1 MTLRFRAI
9 FQFVRKSSSFEK
21 IRNIG
26 IIAHIDAGKTTT
38 TERMLYY
45 SGKTNRIGNVD
56 HGDTITDFLPQER
69 SRGITIQSAAIS
81 FDWRKRGAINLIDTP
96 GHADFSFEVIR
107 ALKVL
112 DGCVTIFDAVAG
124 VEAQTEKVWKMASHI
139 PKVCFVNKMDRMG
152 AGFSRT
158 VKEMMLKLNTRIAL
172 VNIPYF
178 SVDEATREQH
188 FEGVVDVLNQKLIKW
203 DPADPDKVLVSE
215 IDQEKQPDIHDQL
228 LNARSSLIDT
238 LGEFDEALVESF
250 LEEAD
255 GDYLKLS
262 PDIINKSL
270 RQLTLNNTVAPV
282 LCGASFKNIG
292 VQPLL
297 DAIIDYLPSP
307 VEARLPEINKPNY
320 VMKYDHSRGLIINNN
335 NNMCVSLAFKVITDP
350 IRGLMVFVRVY
361 SGVLKNG
368 HTVFNTTTKHP
379 FKIGKLVRMNANVP
393 EEIMVLNAGEIG
405 VLTGSSIEGNVST
418 GDTII
423 SHTMKKD
430 GIKSFKK
437 NDELTLKI
445 NPIRIP
451 EPVFTVTVEP
461 NSLGNKEAM
470 EKALNRL
477 VIEDPSLRVTKD
489 EETGQ
494 TLLSGMGELHLEIAG
509 DKLVNTLNADVELGK
524 VTVSYKETINSET
537 TVEAY
542 TDEAGYRF
550 SISIEP
556 LQDTSGESSISTS
569 NGEVVHALGIDNNYL
584 VVEQNPKMN
593 PDKEWNFQLSYDS
606 IINAMVSSSI
616 AALQR
621 GGKISH
627 LPLHSCII
635 RIHNDWLIP
644 MDVDKPHEVLG
655 ITRNIILKILDQLPE
670 TSYSVLQPIMGLEVV
685 VTPKDMGVVIRDLTS
700 DHGAT
705 INSIEDSNTPEQS
718 SNNVLFNQIAANQ
731 YLPPD
736 VTLKLLNSGDENDG
750 VKNINAEA
758 PLRKM
763 IAYNKKLRSLTQG
776 RGDFHMYLNKMER
789 VAPDQLKEILY

>member
-1 MTLRFRAI
+1 MPVRFRGVC
-9 FQFVRKSSSFEK
+9 QFVRRSSSLEK

-45 SGKTNRIGNVD
+45 SGKTSRIGNVD

-124 VEAQTEKVWKMASHI
+124 VEAQTEKVWKMAGPI

-158 VKEMMLKLNTRIAL
+158 VKEMMLKLNTRVAL

-178 SVDEATREQH
+178 SVDETTREQQ
-188 FEGVVDVLNQKLIKW
+188 FRGVVDVLNQKLITW
-203 DPADPDKVLVSE
+203 DPADPDKVDVGEINAAEQPEIHEQLVS
-215 IDQEKQPDIHDQL
+215 
-228 LNARSSLIDT
+228 ARSSLIDT
-238 LGEFDEALVESF
+238 LGEFDETLVESF

-262 PDIINKSL
+262 PSIINKSL
-270 RQLTLNNTVAPV
+270 RQLTLNNIVAPV

-297 DAIIDYLPSP
+297 DAIVDYLPSP
-307 VEARLPEINKPNY
+307 VEARLPEINKSNY
-320 VMKYDHSRGLIINNN
+320 VMKYDHSRGLVINNN
-335 NNMCVSLAFKVITDP
+335 NNLCVSLAFKVISDP

-361 SGVLKNG
+361 SGVLRNG
-368 HTVFNTTTKHP
+368 HTVFNTTTKQP

-393 EEIMVLNAGEIG
+393 EEISLLNAGEIG

-423 SHTMKKD
+423 SHSMKKD
-430 GIKSFKK
+430 GLKSFKK

-470 EKALNRL
+470 EKALTRL
-477 VIEDPSLRVTKD
+477 VIEDPSLHITKD

-509 DKLVNTLNADVELGK
+509 DKLINTLNADVELGK
-524 VTVSYKETINSET
+524 LAVSYKETIDSET
-537 TVEAY
+537 NVETYA
-542 TDEAGYRF
+542 DDSGYRI
-550 SISIEP
+550 SVSIEP
-556 LQDTSGESSISTS
+556 VAEDFDANVSSSKKGETVYS
-569 NGEVVHALGIDNNYL
+569 LGIDNNYL
-584 VVEQNPKMN
+584 IVEQNPKMN
-593 PDKEWNFQLSYDS
+593 PDKEWNYQMSYDS

-627 LPLHSCII
+627 LPLHSCAI
-635 RIHNDWLIP
+635 RIHNDWAVP
-644 MDVDKPHEVLG
+644 MDVDKPHEVLT
-655 ITRNIILKILDQLPE
+655 ITRNVSLKILNQLPE
-670 TSYSVLQPIMGLEVV
+670 ASYSVLQPIMNLEVT
-685 VTPKDMGVVIRDLTS
+685 VTPKDMGVVIRDLTA
-700 DHGAT
+700 DHDAV
-705 INSIEDSNTPEQS
+705 INSIDDSNTPEQS
-718 SNNVLFNQIAANQ
+718 SDNILFSQIAADQ

-736 VTLKLLNSGDENDG
+736 TTLKLLNSGDENEG
-750 VKNINAEA
+750 IKSINAEA

-776 RGDFHMYLNKMER
+776 RGDFHMYFKKMER
-789 VAPDQLKEILY
+789 VAPDQLREIL